1 MSGTMAESDDKK
13 SAQPWHDE
21 LSRYKEV
28 FKKWTER
35 GEKVV
40 KRYRDERKDVE
51 ATDARFNIFWSNV
64 QTLKPAIYAKP
75 PNPEVSRRFDDQNDI
90 ARVASTILE
99 RVLSY
104 EITQYPDFHAT
115 ISNVVDDRL
124 LPGRGVAW
132 VRYEPIIESVEAEPQ
147 ITNYREIGGESL
159 GGEDEYADT
168 SESLDENALAGEA
181 PEQFERITTE
191 TTPVDYVY
199 WQDFAHLPARTWEE
213 VTWVARRVY
222 MSLEEGEER
231 FGEVFSQVPLTHSPD
246 RQDGEKETTKALK
259 KAEIWEIWS
268 KSEKCVYWIAD
279 NYDIVLDHRDDPL
292 ELTNFFPCPKPY
304 FATTTSGS
312 LVPIA
317 DFLLYQDQ
325 ADEIDDL
332 TGRIKHLTKAMKV
345 MGIYAADEPAIE
357 RLMKEGNDGVLI
369 PVKNWAAFVEKG
381 GLQGAVQFMPLRDV
395 AAALQQLYQA
405 RESCKQIIYETT
417 GLSDIMRGASVASET
432 ATAQQI
438 KSQFASLR
446 LNTMKDDMSRFA
458 RDILRM
464 KSEIICSKY
473 QAETLVQI
481 SGIMYTPDAQFVQ
494 PAIEMLKN
502 ESMRNFNID
511 IETDTLVQIDQQTE
525 KQNRI
530 EFLTSVS
537 GFLEKVLPMGQQA
550 PELVPLMGEMLL
562 FGIRGFK
569 IGRTIEGSF
578 EQYLSQV
585 AQNEK
590 AKAAQPPQPPPPTPE
605 LIRAQ
610 AESQNAQA
618 KIQLEQQ
625 TTQAKLQLE
634 QAKLQT
640 EQQLEAQKLQFEQWK
655 AQLDADTRVM
665 IAEMSSK
672 TSLKQSSMT
681 INAARDQEGILE
693 LNDNGDEQP
702 NSALAGLIDAVN
714 QNYAQMIQMSTM
726 QNEVMLQKQAE
737 MVANLSRPKQIVRGA
752 DGKII
757 GVQ

>member
-1 MSGTMAESDDKK
+1 MAESEDKQ

-40 KRYRDERKDVE
+40 KRYRDERKDIE

-64 QTLKPAIYAKP
+64 QTLKPAIYARP
-75 PNPEVSRRFDDQNDI
+75 PNPEVSRRFEDQNDV

-99 RVLSY
+99 RVLAY

-147 ITNYREIGGESL
+147 VTNYQEIGE
-159 GGEDEYADT
+159 EYADT

-181 PEQFERITTE
+181 PEQFERISTE

-259 KAEIWEIWS
+259 KAEVWEIWS

-279 NYDIVLDHRDDPL
+279 NYDIVLDHRKDPL

-405 RESCKQIIYETT
+405 RESCKQIVYETT

-446 LNTMKDDMSRFA
+446 LNNMKDDMSRFA

-525 KQNRI
+525 KSNRV

-537 GFLEKVLPMGQQA
+537 SFLEKVLPVGQQH
-550 PELVPLMGEMLL
+550 PELVPLLGEMLL

-578 EQYLSQV
+578 EQFV
-585 AQNEK
+585 AQATQNEK
-590 AKAAQPPQPPPPTPE
+590 AKAAQPPAPPPPTPE
-605 LIRAQ
+605 MIRAQ
-610 AESQNAQA
+610 AEVQNAQA
-618 KIQLEQQ
+618 KNQMEQV
-625 TTQAKLQLE
+625 
-634 QAKLQT
+634 KLQT

-655 AQLDADTRVM
+655 AQLDSDTRVL
-665 IAEMSSK
+665 IAEMGSK
-672 TSLKQSSMT
+672 TSLKQSAMT
-681 INAARDQEGILE
+681 INASKEQEGILE

>member
-1 MSGTMAESDDKK
+1 MAESEDKQ

-64 QTLKPAIYAKP
+64 QTLKPAIYARP
-75 PNPEVSRRFDDQNDI
+75 PNPEISRRFEDQNDV

-99 RVLSY
+99 RVLAY

-147 ITNYREIGGESL
+147 ITNYEEVGE
-159 GGEDEYADT
+159 EYADT

-181 PEQFERITTE
+181 PEQFERISTE

-231 FGEVFSQVPLTHSPD
+231 FGEVFNQVPLTHSPD

-259 KAEIWEIWS
+259 KAEVWEIWS

-279 NYDIVLDHRDDPL
+279 NYDIVLDHRKDPL

-405 RESCKQIIYETT
+405 RESCKQIVYETT

-446 LNTMKDDMSRFA
+446 LNNMKDDMSRFA

-525 KQNRI
+525 KSNRV

-537 GFLEKVLPMGQQA
+537 GFLEKVLPVGQQH
-550 PELVPLMGEMLL
+550 PELVPLLGEMLL

-578 EQYLSQV
+578 EQFV
-585 AQNEK
+585 AQATQNEK
-590 AKAAQPPQPPPPTPE
+590 AKAAQPPAPPPPTPE
-605 LIRAQ
+605 MIRAQ
-610 AESQNAQA
+610 AEVQNAQA
-618 KIQLEQQ
+618 KNQMEQV
-625 TTQAKLQLE
+625 
-634 QAKLQT
+634 KLQT

-672 TSLKQSSMT
+672 TSLKQSAMT
-681 INAARDQEGILE
+681 INASRDQEGVLE
-693 LNDNGDEQP
+693 MGDDGYEQP
-702 NSALAGLIDAVN
+702 NSALSGLIEAVN
-714 QNYAQMIQMSTM
+714 NNYAQMIQMSTM

-752 DGKII
+752 DGKIS

>member
-1 MSGTMAESDDKK
+1 MAESDDKK

-35 GEKVV
+35 GEKVI

-51 ATDARFNIFWSNV
+51 ASDARFNIFWSNV

-75 PNPEVSRRFDDQNDI
+75 PNPEVSRRFEDQNDV

-99 RVLSY
+99 RVLAY

-132 VRYEPIIESVEAEPQ
+132 VRYEPIIESVETEPQ
-147 ITNYREIGGESL
+147 ITNYQEVGEEDL
-159 GGEDEYADT
+159 GGDEYADIG
-168 SESLDENALAGEA
+168 ESQAENALAGEK
-181 PEQFERITTE
+181 PEQYERIATE
-191 TTPVDYVY
+191 TSPVDYVY

-231 FGEVFSQVPLTHSPD
+231 FGEIFSQVPLTHSPD

-259 KAEIWEIWS
+259 KAEVWEIWS

-279 NYDIVLDHRDDPL
+279 NYDIVLDHREDPL

-395 AAALQQLYQA
+395 AQALQQLYQA
-405 RESCKQIIYETT
+405 RESCKQIVYETT

-446 LNTMKDDMSRFA
+446 LNNMKDDMSRFA

-525 KQNRI
+525 KSNRV

-537 GFLEKVLPMGQQA
+537 SFLEKVLPVGQQH
-550 PELVPLMGEMLL
+550 PELVPLLGEMLL

-578 EQYLSQV
+578 EQFV
-585 AQNEK
+585 AQATENEK
-590 AKAAQPPQPPPPTPE
+590 AKAAQPPQPPPPNPE
-605 LIRAQ
+605 MIRAQ
-610 AESQNAQA
+610 SEAQNAQA
-618 KIQLEQQ
+618 KLQADQQ
-625 TTQAKLQLE
+625 AAQADMQMEHVKM
-634 QAKLQT
+634 QA
-640 EQQLEAQKLQFEQWK
+640 EQQLAAQKLQFEQWK
-655 AQLDADTRVM
+655 AQLDADTKIM

-681 INAARDQEGILE
+681 INANKDPLME
-693 LNDNGDEQP
+693 LNDMGDEQ
-702 NSALAGLIDAVN
+702 L
-714 QNYAQMIQMSTM
+714 
-726 QNEVMLQKQAE
+726 
-737 MVANLSRPKQIVRGA
+737 
-752 DGKII
+752 
-757 GVQ
+757 

>member
-1 MSGTMAESDDKK
+1 MAESDDKK

-605 LIRAQ
+605 MIRAQ

>member
-1 MSGTMAESDDKK
+1 MAESEDKQ

-40 KRYRDERKDVE
+40 KRYRDERKDIE

-64 QTLKPAIYAKP
+64 QTLKPAIYARP
-75 PNPEVSRRFDDQNDI
+75 PNPEVSRRFEDQNDV

-99 RVLSY
+99 RVLAY

-147 ITNYREIGGESL
+147 VTNYQEIGE
-159 GGEDEYADT
+159 EYADT

-181 PEQFERITTE
+181 PEQFERISTE

-259 KAEIWEIWS
+259 KAEVWEIWS

-405 RESCKQIIYETT
+405 RESCKQIVYETT

-446 LNTMKDDMSRFA
+446 LNNMKDDMSRFA

-525 KQNRI
+525 KSNRV

-537 GFLEKVLPMGQQA
+537 SFLEKVLPVGQQH
-550 PELVPLMGEMLL
+550 PELVPLLGEMLL

-578 EQYLSQV
+578 EQFV
-585 AQNEK
+585 AQATQNEK
-590 AKAAQPPQPPPPTPE
+590 AKAAQPPQPPPPNPE
-605 LIRAQ
+605 MIRAQ
-610 AESQNAQA
+610 TEAQNS
-618 KIQLEQQ
+618 
-625 TTQAKLQLE
+625 QAKLQADQQTA
-634 QAKLQT
+634 QADMQMEHVKLQA
-640 EQQLEAQKLQFEQWK
+640 EQQLAAQKLQFEQWK
-655 AQLDADTRVM
+655 AQLDADTKIM

-681 INAARDQEGILE
+681 INANKDPLMEI
-693 LNDNGDEQP
+693 NDMGDEQP
-702 NSALAGLIDAVN
+702 ATSLTELINTVN
-714 QNYAQMIQMSTM
+714 DNFAQMLAM
-726 QNEVMLQKQAE
+726 QEQNFNSSQAQKHEELIAQ
-737 MVANLSRPKQIVRGA
+737 LTRPKQIVRGA
-752 DGKII
+752 DGRIV
-757 GVQ
+757 GVK

>member
-1 MSGTMAESDDKK
+1 MSGTMAESEDKQ

-40 KRYRDERKDVE
+40 KRYRDERKDIE

-64 QTLKPAIYAKP
+64 QTLKPAIYARP
-75 PNPEVSRRFDDQNDI
+75 PNPEISRRFEDQNDV

-99 RVLSY
+99 RVLAY

-147 ITNYREIGGESL
+147 ITNYQEIGE
-159 GGEDEYADT
+159 EYADT
-168 SESLDENALAGEA
+168 GESLDENALAGEA

-246 RQDGEKETTKALK
+246 RQDGEKETKALK
-259 KAEIWEIWS
+259 KAEVWEIWS

-279 NYDIVLDHRDDPL
+279 NYDIVLDHRKDPL

-395 AAALQQLYQA
+395 AQALQQLYQA
-405 RESCKQIIYETT
+405 RESCKQIVYETT

-446 LNTMKDDMSRFA
+446 LNNMKDDMSRFA

-525 KQNRI
+525 KSNRV

-537 GFLEKVLPMGQQA
+537 SFLEKVLPVGQQH
-550 PELVPLMGEMLL
+550 PELVPLLGEMLL

-578 EQYLSQV
+578 EQFV
-585 AQNEK
+585 AQATQNEK
-590 AKAAQPPQPPPPTPE
+590 AKAAQPPQPPPPNPE
-605 LIRAQ
+605 MIRAQ
-610 AESQNAQA
+610 TEAQNAQA
-618 KIQLEQQ
+618 KLQADQQ
-625 TTQAKLQLE
+625 TAQGKMQME
-634 QAKLQT
+634 QAKMQADQQK
-640 EQQLEAQKLQFEQWK
+640 QQLEMQQEMQIEQLKIQAAQALEAQRLQFEQWK
-655 AQLDADTRVM
+655 VERELEADLEVAKLNKETALEQAAMTHAVKQMETMSEPVEEAEPHPMIMDALSKLHDTHGQ
-665 IAEMSSK
+665 
-672 TSLKQSSMT
+672 TQSILMA
-681 INAARDQEGILE
+681 IN
-693 LNDNGDEQP
+693 
-702 NSALAGLIDAVN
+702 
-714 QNYAQMIQMSTM
+714 
-726 QNEVMLQKQAE
+726 K
-737 MVANLSRPKQIVRGA
+737 PKRIIRGA
-752 DGKII
+752 DGKLEGIE
-757 GVQ
+757 

>member
-1 MSGTMAESDDKK
+1 MSGTMAESEDKQ

-64 QTLKPAIYAKP
+64 QTLKPAIYARP
-75 PNPEVSRRFDDQNDI
+75 PNPEVSRRFEDQNDV

-99 RVLSY
+99 RVLAY

-147 ITNYREIGGESL
+147 ITNYQEIGE
-159 GGEDEYADT
+159 EYADT

-181 PEQFERITTE
+181 PEQFERISTE
-191 TTPVDYVY
+191 TSPVDYVY

-231 FGEVFSQVPLTHSPD
+231 FGEVFNQVPLTHSPD

-259 KAEIWEIWS
+259 KAEVWEIWS

-279 NYDIVLDHRDDPL
+279 NYDIVLDHRKDPL

-405 RESCKQIIYETT
+405 RESCKQIVYETT

-446 LNTMKDDMSRFA
+446 LNNMKDDMSRFA

-473 QAETLVQI
+473 QADTLVQI

-525 KQNRI
+525 KSNRV

-537 GFLEKVLPMGQQA
+537 GFLEKVLPVGQQH
-550 PELVPLMGEMLL
+550 PELVPLLGEMLL

-578 EQYLSQV
+578 EQFVAQA

-590 AKAAQPPQPPPPTPE
+590 AKAAQPPAPPPPTPE
-605 LIRAQ
+605 MIRAQ
-610 AESQNAQA
+610 AEVQNAQA
-618 KIQLEQQ
+618 KNQMEQV
-625 TTQAKLQLE
+625 
-634 QAKLQT
+634 KLQT

-655 AQLDADTRVM
+655 AQLDSDTRVL
-665 IAEMSSK
+665 IAEMGSK
-672 TSLKQSSMT
+672 TSLKQSAMT
-681 INAARDQEGILE
+681 INASKEQEGIIE
-693 LNDNGDEQP
+693 MGDDGYEQP
-702 NSALAGLIDAVN
+702 TSALSGLIEAVN
-714 QNYAQMIQMSTM
+714 NNYAQMIQMSTM
-726 QNEVMLQKQAE
+726 QNEMAMQKHAE
-737 MVANLSRPKQIVRGA
+737 MMAQLSQPKQIVRGA

>member
-1 MSGTMAESDDKK
+1 MAESEDKQ

-64 QTLKPAIYAKP
+64 QTLKPAIYARP
-75 PNPEVSRRFDDQNDI
+75 PNPEISRRFEDQNDV

-99 RVLSY
+99 RVLAY

-147 ITNYREIGGESL
+147 VTNYQEIGE
-159 GGEDEYADT
+159 EYADT

-181 PEQFERITTE
+181 PEQFERISTE

-231 FGEVFSQVPLTHSPD
+231 FGEVFNQVPLTHSPD

-259 KAEIWEIWS
+259 KAEVWEIWS

-279 NYDIVLDHRDDPL
+279 NYDIVLDHRKDPL

-405 RESCKQIIYETT
+405 RESCKQIVYETT

-446 LNTMKDDMSRFA
+446 LNNMKDDMSRFA

-473 QAETLVQI
+473 QTDTLVQI

-525 KQNRI
+525 KSNRV

-537 GFLEKVLPMGQQA
+537 SFLEKVLPVGQQH
-550 PELVPLMGEMLL
+550 PELVPLLGEMLL

-578 EQYLSQV
+578 EQFVAQA

-590 AKAAQPPQPPPPTPE
+590 AKAAQPPAPPPPTPE
-605 LIRAQ
+605 MIRAQ
-610 AESQNAQA
+610 AEVQNAQA
-618 KIQLEQQ
+618 KNQMEQV
-625 TTQAKLQLE
+625 
-634 QAKLQT
+634 KLQT

-655 AQLDADTRVM
+655 AQLDSDTRVL
-665 IAEMSSK
+665 IAEMGSK
-672 TSLKQSSMT
+672 TSLKQSAMT
-681 INAARDQEGILE
+681 INASKEQEGIIE
-693 LNDNGDEQP
+693 MGDDGYEQP
-702 NSALAGLIDAVN
+702 TSALSGLIEAVN
-714 QNYAQMIQMSTM
+714 NNYAQMIQMSTM
-726 QNEVMLQKQAE
+726 QNEMAIQKHAE
-737 MVANLSRPKQIVRGA
+737 MMAQLSQPKQIVRGA

>member
-605 LIRAQ
+605 MIRAQ

>member
-1 MSGTMAESDDKK
+1 MSGTMAESEDKQ

-40 KRYRDERKDVE
+40 KRYRDERKDIE

-64 QTLKPAIYAKP
+64 QTLKPAIYARP
-75 PNPEVSRRFDDQNDI
+75 PNPEVSRRFEDQNDV

-99 RVLSY
+99 RVLAY

-147 ITNYREIGGESL
+147 VTNYQEIGE
-159 GGEDEYADT
+159 EYADT

-181 PEQFERITTE
+181 PEQFERISTE

-259 KAEIWEIWS
+259 KAEVWEIWS

-279 NYDIVLDHRDDPL
+279 NYDIVLDHRKDPL

-405 RESCKQIIYETT
+405 RESCKQIVYETT

-446 LNTMKDDMSRFA
+446 LNNMKDDMSRFA

-525 KQNRI
+525 KSNRV

-537 GFLEKVLPMGQQA
+537 SFLEKVLPVGQQH
-550 PELVPLMGEMLL
+550 PELVPLLGEMLL

-578 EQYLSQV
+578 EQFV
-585 AQNEK
+585 AQATQNEK
-590 AKAAQPPQPPPPTPE
+590 AKAAQPPAPPPPTPE
-605 LIRAQ
+605 MIRAQ
-610 AESQNAQA
+610 AEVQNAQA
-618 KIQLEQQ
+618 KNQMEQV
-625 TTQAKLQLE
+625 
-634 QAKLQT
+634 KLQT

-655 AQLDADTRVM
+655 AQLDSDTRVL
-665 IAEMSSK
+665 IAEMGSK
-672 TSLKQSSMT
+672 TSLKQSAMT
-681 INAARDQEGILE
+681 INASKEQEGILE

>member
-1 MSGTMAESDDKK
+1 MSVKMAESEDKK

-75 PNPEVSRRFDDQNDI
+75 PNPEVSRRFDDQNDA

-99 RVLSY
+99 RVLAY

-115 ISNVVDDRL
+115 LSNVVDDRL

-132 VRYEPIIESVEAEPQ
+132 IRYEPVIESVETEPQ
-147 ITNYREIGGESL
+147 ITDYEEVGE
-159 GGEDEYADT
+159 GYEEEGYEQIT
-168 SESLDENALAGEA
+168 SETS
-181 PEQFERITTE
+181 
-191 TTPVDYVY
+191 PVDYVY

-231 FGEVFSQVPLTHSPD
+231 FGDVFKLVPLTLSPD
-246 RQDGEKETTKALK
+246 RQDGEKETTQSLK

-268 KSEKCVYWIAD
+268 KSEKCVYWIAE

-292 ELTNFFPCPKPY
+292 ELINFFPCPKPY

-312 LVPIA
+312 LVPVA

-395 AAALQQLYQA
+395 AQALQQLYVA
-405 RESCKQIIYETT
+405 RESCKQIVYETT

-446 LNTMKDDMSRFA
+446 LNNMKDDMSRFA

-473 QAETLVQI
+473 QPETLVKI
-481 SGIMYTPDAQFVQ
+481 SGIMSTPDAQFVQ
-494 PAIEMLKN
+494 AAIELLKN
-502 ESMRNFNID
+502 ETMRNFNID

-525 KQNRI
+525 KANRV

-537 GFLEKVLPMGQQA
+537 SYLEKILPVGQQH
-550 PELVPLMGEMLL
+550 PDLVPILGEMLL

-578 EQYLSQV
+578 EQYI
-585 AQNEK
+585 AQATQQAK

-605 LIRAQ
+605 MIRAQ
-610 AESQNAQA
+610 AEVQNAQA
-618 KIQLEQQ
+618 KNQM
-625 TTQAKLQLE
+625 E

-640 EQQLEAQKLQFEQWK
+640 EQQLETQKLQFEQWK
-655 AQLDADTRVM
+655 AQLDSDTRVM

-681 INAARDQEGILE
+681 INAARDQEGLIE
-693 LNDNGDEQP
+693 MGETGEEQP
-702 NSALAGLIDAVN
+702 TSALSGLIDAVN
-714 QNYAQMIQMSTM
+714 QNYAQMLQMSSM
-726 QNEVMLQKQAE
+726 QNEMVMQKHAE
-737 MVANLSRPKQIVRGA
+737 MMAQLSQPKQIVRGA

>member
-1 MSGTMAESDDKK
+1 MAESEDKK

-75 PNPEVSRRFDDQNDI
+75 PNPEVSRRFDDQNDA

-99 RVLSY
+99 RVLAY

-115 ISNVVDDRL
+115 LSNVVDDRL

-132 VRYEPIIESVEAEPQ
+132 IRYEPVIESVETEPQ
-147 ITNYREIGGESL
+147 ITDYEEVGE
-159 GGEDEYADT
+159 GYEEEGFEQIT
-168 SESLDENALAGEA
+168 SETS
-181 PEQFERITTE
+181 
-191 TTPVDYVY
+191 PVDYVY

-231 FGEVFSQVPLTHSPD
+231 FGDVFKLVPLTLSPD
-246 RQDGEKETTKALK
+246 RQDGEKETTQSLK

-268 KSEKCVYWIAD
+268 KSEKCVYWIAE
-279 NYDIVLDHRDDPL
+279 NYDIVLDHREDPL
-292 ELTNFFPCPKPY
+292 ELINFFPCPKPY

-312 LVPIA
+312 LVPVA

-395 AAALQQLYQA
+395 AQALQQLYVA
-405 RESCKQIIYETT
+405 RESCKQIVYETT
-417 GLSDIMRGASVASET
+417 GLSDIMRGASAASET

-446 LNTMKDDMSRFA
+446 LNNMKDDMSRFA

-473 QAETLVQI
+473 QPETLVQI
-481 SGIMYTPDAQFVQ
+481 SGIMSTPDAQFVQ
-494 PAIEMLKN
+494 AAIELLKN
-502 ESMRNFNID
+502 ETMRNFNID

-525 KQNRI
+525 KANRV

-537 GFLEKVLPMGQQA
+537 SYLEKILPVGQQH
-550 PELVPLMGEMLL
+550 PELVPLLGEMLL
-562 FGIRGFK
+562 FGVRGFK

-578 EQYLSQV
+578 EQYI
-585 AQNEK
+585 AQATQQAK

-605 LIRAQ
+605 MIRAQ

-655 AQLDADTRVM
+655 AQLESDTRVM

-681 INAARDQEGILE
+681 INAARDQEGLIE
-693 LNDNGDEQP
+693 MGDTGEEQP
-702 NSALAGLIDAVN
+702 TSALSGLIDAVN
-714 QNYAQMIQMSTM
+714 QNYAQMLQMSSM
-726 QNEVMLQKQAE
+726 QNEMVMQKHSE
-737 MVANLSRPKQIVRGA
+737 MMAQLSQPKQIVRGA

>member
-1 MSGTMAESDDKK
+1 MAESDDKK

-147 ITNYREIGGESL
+147 ITNYEEIGES
-159 GGEDEYADT
+159 EYADT

-605 LIRAQ
+605 MIRAQ

>member
-1 MSGTMAESDDKK
+1 MAESEDKQ

-64 QTLKPAIYAKP
+64 QTLKPAIYARP
-75 PNPEVSRRFDDQNDI
+75 PNPEISRRFEDQNDV

-99 RVLSY
+99 RVLAY

-147 ITNYREIGGESL
+147 VTNYQEIGE
-159 GGEDEYADT
+159 EYADT

-181 PEQFERITTE
+181 PEQFERISTE

-231 FGEVFSQVPLTHSPD
+231 FGEVFNQVPLTHSPD

-259 KAEIWEIWS
+259 KAEVWEIWS

-279 NYDIVLDHRDDPL
+279 NYDIVLDHRKDPL

-405 RESCKQIIYETT
+405 RESCKQIVYETT

-438 KSQFASLR
+438 KSQYASLR
-446 LNTMKDDMSRFA
+446 LNNMKDDMSRFA

-525 KQNRI
+525 KSNRV

-537 GFLEKVLPMGQQA
+537 SFLEKVLPVGQQH
-550 PELVPLMGEMLL
+550 PELVPLLGEMLL

-578 EQYLSQV
+578 EQFV
-585 AQNEK
+585 AQATQNEK
-590 AKAAQPPQPPPPTPE
+590 AKAAQPPAPPPPTPE
-605 LIRAQ
+605 MIRAQ
-610 AESQNAQA
+610 AEVQNAQA
-618 KIQLEQQ
+618 KNQM
-625 TTQAKLQLE
+625 E

-655 AQLDADTRVM
+655 AQLDSDTRVL
-665 IAEMSSK
+665 IAEMGSK
-672 TSLKQSSMT
+672 TSLKQSAMT
-681 INAARDQEGILE
+681 INASKEQEGIIE
-693 LNDNGDEQP
+693 MGDDGYEQP
-702 NSALAGLIDAVN
+702 TSALSGLIEAVN
-714 QNYAQMIQMSTM
+714 NNYAQMIQMSTM
-726 QNEVMLQKQAE
+726 QNEMAMQKHAE
-737 MVANLSRPKQIVRGA
+737 MMAQLSQPKQIVRGA
-752 DGKII
+752 DGKIS

>member
-1 MSGTMAESDDKK
+1 MAESEDKQ

-40 KRYRDERKDVE
+40 KRYRDERKDIE

-64 QTLKPAIYAKP
+64 QTLKPAIYARP
-75 PNPEVSRRFDDQNDI
+75 PNPEISRRFEDQNDV

-99 RVLSY
+99 RVLAY

-147 ITNYREIGGESL
+147 VTNYQEIGE
-159 GGEDEYADT
+159 EYADT

-259 KAEIWEIWS
+259 KAEVWEIWS

-405 RESCKQIIYETT
+405 RESCKQIVYETT

-446 LNTMKDDMSRFA
+446 LNNMKDDMSRFA

-525 KQNRI
+525 KSNRV

-537 GFLEKVLPMGQQA
+537 SFLEKVLPVGQQH
-550 PELVPLMGEMLL
+550 PELVPLLGEMLL

-578 EQYLSQV
+578 EQFV
-585 AQNEK
+585 AQATQNEK
-590 AKAAQPPQPPPPTPE
+590 AKAAQPPQPPPPNPE
-605 LIRAQ
+605 MIRAQ
-610 AESQNAQA
+610 TEAQNS
-618 KIQLEQQ
+618 
-625 TTQAKLQLE
+625 QAKLQADQQTA
-634 QAKLQT
+634 QADMQMEHVKLQA
-640 EQQLEAQKLQFEQWK
+640 EQQLAAQKLQFEQWK
-655 AQLDADTRVM
+655 AQLDADTKIM

-681 INAARDQEGILE
+681 INANKDPLMEI
-693 LNDNGDEQP
+693 NDMGDEQP
-702 NSALAGLIDAVN
+702 ATSLTELINTVN
-714 QNYAQMIQMSTM
+714 DNFAQMLAM
-726 QNEVMLQKQAE
+726 QEQNFNSSQAQKHEELIAQ
-737 MVANLSRPKQIVRGA
+737 LTRPKQIVRGA
-752 DGKII
+752 DGRIV
-757 GVQ
+757 GVK